1 MTKEEA
7 NKVIKCLRTY
17 YPYAFRKQSREELKD
32 YVLMFYKE
40 FLKYD
45 LELMAR
51 TIERIVKEKKY
62 MPNFIEIEQYL
73 CDQII
78 GRLYN
83 ILEIIRKENY
93 FYEGLV
99 ERKDKSI
106 SLQELDRY
114 DAILVELIMNNLSE
128 KSKKMFIDKVE
139 EYESLK
145 DYRGK
150 LFFTDG
156 LPNPPG
162 YNPDYNCKFEFR
174 NRRPKATEW

>member
-1 MTKEEA
+1 MTKEEV
-7 NKVIKCLRTY
+7 NKVIKCLITY

-40 FLKYD
+40 ILKYD

-83 ILEIIRKENY
+83 ILE
-93 FYEGLV
+93 
-99 ERKDKSI
+99 
-106 SLQELDRY
+106 
-114 DAILVELIMNNLSE
+114 LI
-128 KSKKMFIDKVE
+128 
-139 EYESLK
+139 
-145 DYRGK
+145 
-150 LFFTDG
+150 
-156 LPNPPG
+156 
-162 YNPDYNCKFEFR
+162 
-174 NRRPKATEW
+174 